1 MLIIPS
7 TEHWYGSESLH
18 DSRYQKLG
26 IRCLTFSPLSYFIE
40 LICHSNN
47 KEKTTYTYIS
57 SNSSTQKLNETGGLR
72 LSGLSK
78 LCVETMPLEKN
89 YTHVCFIYVLTYLIF
104 ICIGICMYV
113 CMFCVYGYFAW
124 KCLCTKCMLCH
135 GQRREL
141 YFLGLLLETVVSL
154 HVEAGDWIRALWKST
169 ECS

>member
-113 CMFCVYGYFAW
+113 CMFCVYTENRNVDI
-124 KCLCTKCMLCH
+124 LECTHVHTHTHTHTHTWLSIH
-135 GQRREL
+135 PT
-141 YFLGLLLETVVSL
+141 LLDNVSIQTTFF
-154 HVEAGDWIRALWKST
+154 DSCI
-169 ECS
+169 